1 MELTVFRQHSHRI
14 PEVCIYYRN
23 IKLRVVP
30 KAKVK
35 YLGLF
40 FEDTADSSPRA
51 EDREALAERARYGFM
66 AKLKDGAYDS
76 G

>member
-40 FEDTADSSPRA
+40 FEDGLIVRPELRTGKPRLKEHA
-51 EDREALAERARYGFM
+51 M
-66 AKLKDGAYDS
+66 AKLKKDGANDS